1 MTNEKTNKP
10 SRRRFLATL
19 LSLVPAFTLF
29 RHIRPTEHDDIV
41 EVDGWIL
48 KRSDLL

>member
-1 MTNEKTNKP
+1 MTNNKATKP
-10 SRRRFLATL
+10 SRRRFLAAL